1 MDSLTAQNYPV
12 ISRETDITSWNLVP
26 FLVSDMSSGKILQA
40 NEQVRLLTG
49 YSLEQLGRMTV
60 LDLGLWPS
68 LEERAMTL
76 EVRPG
81 AAPAARRHL
90 SSSGGA
96 EIPVI
101 HGWQVATADGREVV
115 SELLVDMTGAAR
127 TQERLERL
135 NNFRSVLAQV
145 LRESLNIGLDEGF
158 YQRLL
163 QKAVDTI
170 PGAQTASLLVRSE
183 DGKFRFHAAI
193 DCDLEVLKT
202 VSFSEDEMVLGR
214 RNGEPIL
221 HYGYGSNVSLP
232 PETRSALD
240 ASGPNREIK
249 VSIVAPVMLDGEPV
263 AVFNLDNLEDATA
276 FDEESLSMAMDYAQH
291 IAVLLQR
298 FRFEEAL
305 WQQANLDKLTGLPN
319 RRSFDELLQSVLQ
332 ESDATG
338 VPAAVFFI
346 DLDQFKAVN
355 DVHGHAFG
363 DQLVRAVTHRLSSLL
378 PESATLARWGGDELV
393 AIMPDARSFEL
404 VEETAR
410 RLVKAGSE
418 GYAVEDLDLH
428 VTLSIGVALYPEAG
442 TTAQNLLQNADAAL
456 YSVKQNGRN
465 GYKVFDDGMREALQL
480 QSEIRAA
487 TAQGDIQLH
496 YQPRYNLSG
505 RLMALEALARWHHP
519 VQGLLP
525 ASRFIPVAEEAGLMQ
540 QLGLQ
545 LLDEAC
551 AQARRWLDEGL
562 HAPIAYNMSGIQLA
576 SPLIAQQVEGV
587 LRKHALPAHL
597 LEIQIAETAAV
608 VDVTDTTLKLMQL
621 RRLGVRL
628 LLDDIGSGFSSLAI
642 LRRFQLDGIKI
653 TREFIRQLEGA
664 SGSSEV
670 ELSSGP
676 IVSALVDLG
685 RDLGVQIIAEG
696 VETNRQLNFLRSAGV
711 TQVQG
716 FLFSHALP
724 AERVTVLLKA
734 LDSGV

>member
-81 AAPAARRHL
+81 AAPAARRRL
-90 SSSGGA
+90 SSSGGD

-101 HGWQVATADGREVV
+101 HGWQVAVADGREVV

-319 RRSFDELLQSVLQ
+319 RRSVDELLQSVLQ

-410 RLVKAGSE
+410 HLVKAGSE
-418 GYAVEDLDLH
+418 GYAVQDLDLH

-576 SPLIAQQVEGV
+576 SPLIAQQVESV

-653 TREFIRQLEGA
+653 TREFIRQLKGA

-670 ELSSGP
+670 ELGSGP